1 MVPID
6 SEYDIQSD
14 TPGTIPRGVLSQC
27 GGDLSDTHR
36 EVHLYRRMAEV
47 SSVCT
52 RTRVMHPLVILFP
65 GTPPRVI
72 ASLPQMKLCLSEADV
87 NGRFDR
93 RDDLRFSKGD
103 TEHTEQ
109 RSDHGA
115 VTLWLHA
122 LSEQQARPGAIL
134 RHSRAILRFDG
145 SHMQNLPDYGMDT
158 NRCSSR
164 AGVTRLPL
172 KTTSTY
178 AWSHRGRV
186 PFLTQRIGV
195 CHRGILGD
203 MASIGMRE
211 ARLFS

>member
-1 MVPID
+1 MSSHCRNSLPVTVRRKSGAPLAAYSTIPQGGHNIDTDRQPCRANAPISGARGRGQHAMVPID

-36 EVHLYRRMAEV
+36 EFHRYRRMAEV

-72 ASLPQMKLCLSEADV
+72 ASLPQMKLRLSEADV

-122 LSEQQARPGAIL
+122 LS
-134 RHSRAILRFDG
+134 
-145 SHMQNLPDYGMDT
+145 
-158 NRCSSR
+158 
-164 AGVTRLPL
+164 
-172 KTTSTY
+172 
-178 AWSHRGRV
+178 
-186 PFLTQRIGV
+186 
-195 CHRGILGD
+195 
-203 MASIGMRE
+203 
-211 ARLFS
+211 